1 MPRIYSIIFFHL
13 RYGKSSGFFKFWW
26 SFVDEADLAGRN
38 PAAVTNNVQ
47 RRRLPTLAGHELP
60 LRSAGDPRFCKR
72 AETPLLG
79 VPLARSIGGARGLG
93 FERARVATAG
103 RQCRCSSSCL
113 ENRSPPPT

>member
-1 MPRIYSIIFFHL
+1 M
-13 RYGKSSGFFKFWW
+13 
-26 SFVDEADLAGRN
+26 DEADLAGRN

-60 LRSAGDPRFCKR
+60 LQSAGDPRFCKR
-72 AETPLLG
+72 AVLASLLG

-93 FERARVATAG
+93 FERVRVARAG